1 VPSKSKRKE
10 QTDDLMKQW
19 NEWMSTHKDA
29 VVDAGLPLG
38 KTKRVTAEGV
48 TDAKNDLNW
57 YLIVQAESQEAAAEM
72 FVTHPHLVMIPSAY
86 AEVMGTEGMSGA

>member
-1 VPSKSKRKE
+1 MIICSLRVPSKSKRKE

-19 NEWMSTHKDA
+19 NEWMSTH
-29 VVDAGLPLG
+29 
-38 KTKRVTAEGV
+38 KRVTAEGV